1 MFLLALFVAV
11 AIAVSFLCSIME
23 AVLLSV
29 TPGHL
34 ATMEQS
40 GHPQAKRLRA
50 LKSNIDEPLAAIL
63 SLNTIAHTVG
73 ATGAGA
79 QAARVFDETWL
90 GIFSAV
96 LTLAILFL
104 SEIIPKTVGAVFW
117 RQLAGPV
124 TRVLAL
130 MLPPLKPLTWASSLV
145 SGLISKEHSPH
156 AISREEIGALA
167 DLGAEQGVLAPEESR
182 IVRAMLRFET
192 LRARDVMTPRT
203 VVFAL
208 PEEKT
213 TGEVV
218 SGPRRLRFSRI
229 PIYDESIDYVTGYVL
244 KDEVLERVAK
254 DDFDTPLSSMR
265 RTIMVTP
272 RLATLPDL
280 LERFLR
286 TREHIAVV
294 VDEYGGTEGLVT
306 LEDVVETL
314 LDLEIVDEVD
324 KIDDL
329 RAAAREEWRK
339 RAKRLGLLDEEDRA
353 SGERPALGASSPAPS
368 TSSTPTEPSE

>member
-104 SEIIPKTVGAVFW
+104 SEIIPKTVGAVFC
-117 RQLAGPV
+117 
-124 TRVLAL
+124 VLAL

-294 VDEYGGTEGLVT
+294 VDEYGGTEGVVT